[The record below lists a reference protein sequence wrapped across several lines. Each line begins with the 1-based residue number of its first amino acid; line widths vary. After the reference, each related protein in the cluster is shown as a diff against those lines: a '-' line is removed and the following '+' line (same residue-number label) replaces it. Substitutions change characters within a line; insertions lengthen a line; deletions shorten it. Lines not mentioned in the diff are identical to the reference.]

1 MSNGAGY
8 HKGREKVSKGSPPE
22 IVRGRPGATP
32 IKHKKKKKRLFS
44 SGGPEGELNRLI
56 PRGTATTQRMRYDLG
71 TQVVSKRRQKPSP
84 RGN

>member
-1 MSNGAGY
+1 MATGY
-8 HKGREKVSKGSPPE
+8 SRGPEKEKGSSPPE

-32 IKHKKKKKRLFS
+32 IKHKKKKKRLLS

-56 PRGTATTQRMRYDLG
+56 SRGTATTQRMRYDLG